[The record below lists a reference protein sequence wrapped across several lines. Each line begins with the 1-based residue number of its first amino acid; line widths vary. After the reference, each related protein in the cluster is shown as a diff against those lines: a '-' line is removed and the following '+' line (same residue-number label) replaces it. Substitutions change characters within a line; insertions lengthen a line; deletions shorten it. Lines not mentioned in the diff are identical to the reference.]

1 MYDPCLY
8 IEFKR
13 LEMQKKKKG
22 EGDTSSL
29 TPHLKSSLLLC
40 SLSVGSI

>member
-29 TPHLKSSLLLC
+29 APHLKSSPLLC

>member
-13 LEMQKKKKG
+13 LEMQKKKKVKVIHRH
-22 EGDTSSL
+22 S
-29 TPHLKSSLLLC
+29 HLISNLLFSCVLF
-40 SLSVGSI
+40 L